1 MSYPLELVKKVNK
14 SLEYYL
20 SSMEG
25 EPKILF
31 DAMRYSV
38 FSGGKRFR
46 PILVILVAKSFKVS
60 NDKVMPIACAIEFI
74 HTYSLIHDDL
84 PSIDNDDMRRGKPTC
99 HIKFGE
105 DIAILAGDALF
116 SESLN
121 LVLKQKKY
129 SSDEIVLKLAEE
141 LSKATGTSGMIAGQ
155 VMDVISNSENVGK
168 ETLNFIHNNKT
179 GKLIRASVR
188 CGAILSNA
196 DNYQLKKFTEFGE
209 HLGLAFQITDDI
221 LDEVGEEKN
230 TGKRT
235 GNDKALKKITYP
247 SYYGLKKSKEIAK
260 KEIELAKNSITDLNL
275 PIQDLINIA
284 DFVLERKS

>member
-60 NDKVMPIACAIEFI
+60 HDKVMPIACAIEFI
-74 HTYSLIHDDL
+74 HTFSLIHDDL
-84 PSIDNDDMRRGKPTC
+84 PAIDNDKLRRGKPTC

-129 SSDEIVLKLAEE
+129 SSDEVVLKLAEE

-188 CGAILSNA
+188 CGAIVSNV

-230 TGKRT
+230 TGKRK

-284 DFVLERKS
+284 DFVLKRKS

>member
-46 PILVILVAKSFKVS
+46 PILVILVAKGFKVS
-60 NDKVMPIACAIEFI
+60 HDKVMPIACAIEFI

-235 GNDKALKKITYP
+235 GNDKALKKITYT

>member
-38 FSGGKRFR
+38 FSDGKRFR

-60 NDKVMPIACAIEFI
+60 HDKVMPIACAIEFI
-74 HTYSLIHDDL
+74 HTFSLIHDDL
-84 PSIDNDDMRRGKPTC
+84 PAIDNDDMRRGKPTC

-129 SSDEIVLKLAEE
+129 SSDEVVLKLAEE

-188 CGAILSNA
+188 CGAIVSNA

-230 TGKRT
+230 TGKRK

>member
-38 FSGGKRFR
+38 FSDGKRFR

-60 NDKVMPIACAIEFI
+60 HDKVMPIACAIEFI
-74 HTYSLIHDDL
+74 HTFSLIHDDL
-84 PSIDNDDMRRGKPTC
+84 PAIDNDDMRRGKPTC

-129 SSDEIVLKLAEE
+129 SSDEVVLKLAEE

-188 CGAILSNA
+188 CGAIVSNA

-284 DFVLERKS
+284 DFVLKRKS

>member
-60 NDKVMPIACAIEFI
+60 HDKVMPIACAIEFI
-74 HTYSLIHDDL
+74 HNFSLIHDDL
-84 PSIDNDDMRRGKPTC
+84 PAIDNDKLRRGKPTC

-129 SSDEIVLKLAEE
+129 SSDEVVLKLAEE
-141 LSKATGTSGMIAGQ
+141 LSKDTGTSGMIAGQ

-188 CGAILSNA
+188 CGAIVSNA
-196 DNYQLKKFTEFGE
+196 DNYQLKNFTEFGE